1 VWWVFSHKLEENTSL
16 NISLQLPD
24 TLLWMEEIRSEYI
37 LGASADAHMEATS
50 SMSPK
55 LKRTQRVSYRFIRHL
70 YLTALLPEQR

>member
-1 VWWVFSHKLEENTSL
+1 
-16 NISLQLPD
+16 
-24 TLLWMEEIRSEYI
+24 MEEIRSEYI